1 MLFIELDPSKIIY
14 GPYVEMWC
22 QLEYPGHKN
31 GCDNYLKN
39 PDCPPLTKPY
49 YHLIAPPYYFGIHR
63 FNVRQWIEE
72 MQEKHPSRSEA
83 QCRIPYLW
91 QSKQNK
97 VLEDGLWEFGKDTG
111 LISPKVLTR
120 PEKYYVNIF
129 STCRLHKIDID
140 KHPNDEI
147 TLVGMM
153 GKNRLTA
160 VDYFK

>member
-1 MLFIELDPSKIIY
+1 MFIELNPSKIIY

-22 QLEYPGHKN
+22 QMKYPGHPN

-49 YHLIAPPYYFGIHR
+49 FHLILPPYYFGVHK
-63 FNVRQWIEE
+63 FNIRQWIED
-72 MQEKHPSRSEA
+72 MQEKHPRMSEP

-91 QSKQNK
+91 QSRQDKI
-97 VLEDGLWEFGKDTG
+97 LEEGMEEFAKDVGLSGFK
-111 LISPKVLTR
+111 ILTR

-129 STCRLHKIDID
+129 STCRLHGIDIECD
-140 KHPNDEI
+140 PKDEV

-153 GKNRLTA
+153 GKNRFSA
-160 VDYFK
+160 AEYFK